1 MSWGLQHGHVS
12 RRSRRVCLAGARSGG
27 PCVWQGGCVWDGR
40 SVVPEVARAGRLQLA
55 VSCERSVQPPAAAAG
70 ARPGHASGGTGI
82 CVSLRRSVDEAASC
96 SDPRFLEQ
104 RNWCRSGYFHESSCR
119 FPSYSSVVDM
129 HTRRYSRQVNVRH
142 VSSKR
147 SALVMPSL
155 ATGANI
161 VGGPR
166 RGALPCRPEPPG
178 TRVGDA
184 ASGQWRLGRSRLTRR
199 ARARASASGN
209 ARGPAARS
217 PHGAP
222 EVAGFMV

>member
-1 MSWGLQHGHVS
+1 MCFKI
-12 RRSRRVCLAGARSGG
+12 R
-27 PCVWQGGCVWDGR
+27 
-40 SVVPEVARAGRLQLA
+40 
-55 VSCERSVQPPAAAAG
+55 
-70 ARPGHASGGTGI
+70 
-82 CVSLRRSVDEAASC
+82 

-119 FPSYSSVVDM
+119 FPSYSSVVDV

-155 ATGANI
+155 ATGANT

-184 ASGQWRLGRSRLTRR
+184 ASGQWRLGRSRLTRHAGSGLGLQECGTVWPR
-199 ARARASASGN
+199 ARVGPL
-209 ARGPAARS
+209 RGRLTGLPRLQVLWYNIRMS
-217 PHGAP
+217 KNRRDHSLLRT
-222 EVAGFMV
+222 

>member
-1 MSWGLQHGHVS
+1 MCFKI
-12 RRSRRVCLAGARSGG
+12 R
-27 PCVWQGGCVWDGR
+27 
-40 SVVPEVARAGRLQLA
+40 
-55 VSCERSVQPPAAAAG
+55 
-70 ARPGHASGGTGI
+70 
-82 CVSLRRSVDEAASC
+82 

-119 FPSYSSVVDM
+119 FPSYSSVVDV

-147 SALVMPSL
+147 SALIMPSL

-209 ARGPAARS
+209 AGRCGRGRAWARCAVASRGSRGCRFYGIIFECQKTGEITHYSEREPAR
-217 PHGAP
+217 PR
-222 EVAGFMV
+222 